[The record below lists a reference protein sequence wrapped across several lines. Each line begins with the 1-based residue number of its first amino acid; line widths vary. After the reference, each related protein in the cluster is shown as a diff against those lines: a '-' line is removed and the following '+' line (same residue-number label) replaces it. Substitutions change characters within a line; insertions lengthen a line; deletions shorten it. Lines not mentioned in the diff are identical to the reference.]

1 MKIKKKQFRK
11 LKNVT
16 TRPRQNKYC
25 PAFSYE
31 AQCEITMLNEATQEN
46 KWVVA
51 SAHLRKQGAFSF
63 EGPLEETKEHLELT
77 VVT

>member
-1 MKIKKKQFRK
+1 
-11 LKNVT
+11 
-16 TRPRQNKYC
+16 
-25 PAFSYE
+25 
-31 AQCEITMLNEATQEN
+31 MLNEATQEN